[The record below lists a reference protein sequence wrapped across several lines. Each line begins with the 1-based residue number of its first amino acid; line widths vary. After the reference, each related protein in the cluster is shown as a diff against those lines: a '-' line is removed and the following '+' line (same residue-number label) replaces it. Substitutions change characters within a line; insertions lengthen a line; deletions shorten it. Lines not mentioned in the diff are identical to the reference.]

1 MSDPCVSA
9 IQHDLCAAIICH
21 NDELSSTLSWLEI
34 VSWQSATRYVKVQ
47 IMEIKEILVRIW
59 FISANEIKK
68 NSESVSKQSIQL
80 KLELISVTN
89 NCSNWVHKL
98 SSLQDKFWITPLT
111 ILQHVSWLIQNQ
123 STIIKYWNM
132 PRNIV
137 WNKINH

>member
-68 NSESVSKQSIQL
+68 TLNLLVNNQFNSNSNSSVWQIIAAIGFTNWVVYKTNSEL
-80 KLELISVTN
+80 
-89 NCSNWVHKL
+89 
-98 SSLQDKFWITPLT
+98 PL
-111 ILQHVSWLIQNQ
+111 
-123 STIIKYWNM
+123 
-132 PRNIV
+132 
-137 WNKINH
+137 